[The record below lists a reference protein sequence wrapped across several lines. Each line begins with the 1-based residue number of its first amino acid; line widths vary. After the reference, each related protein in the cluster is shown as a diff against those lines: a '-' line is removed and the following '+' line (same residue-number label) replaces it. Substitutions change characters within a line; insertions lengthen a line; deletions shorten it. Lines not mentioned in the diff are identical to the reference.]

1 MKNQK
6 LTFFLIAYSIFIF
19 NANAQK
25 VSIQQAIQQS
35 NYPLAIQL
43 IDKEKPTFDLEMQ
56 KVTCLKM
63 MNNFSSAI
71 PLLESISS
79 RYSPNVYCLRELADC
94 YQQVEDF
101 NKSEICLQNA
111 LGLSPDNSVLLRLL
125 GQNYEQEGKKDS
137 AIIYYKK
144 TIEKNP
150 ADFVT
155 AQKLAKLY
163 LKKDQLEDVISLTDL
178 YLKQDSL
185 NVQMNKLSG
194 AAYCLSHRYS
204 KAIEQLQ
211 KIEAADSTYDT
222 NYFLGMSHYGNNNYF
237 NAIKYLKKV
246 YLKDSIN
253 LSNIYYLG
261 NAYAESFNSPKAIEY
276 LKKGIA
282 IAQKVDSVLYN
293 YNMTLSTAYH
303 TQKKYKEEI
312 TALTEAYK
320 RMPTHSLLLYKIGSI
335 YDIVLKDEQNT
346 KYYLELFISKIQQ
359 GIKDKYEKTG
369 KDVDQMYLLS
379 AKRRLDE
386 LKEKKLSQKNK

>member
-1 MKNQK
+1 MKNQR
-6 LTFFLIAYSIFIF
+6 LIFFLIAYSIYIF
-19 NANAQK
+19 NASAQK

-94 YQQVEDF
+94 YQQIEDYK
-101 NKSEICLQNA
+101 KSENCLQSA
-111 LGLSPDNSVLLRLL
+111 LSLSPDNSVLLRLL
-125 GQNYEQEGKKDS
+125 GENYDQEGKKDS
-137 AIIYYKK
+137 AIVYYKK

-163 LKKDQLEDVISLTDL
+163 LKKDQLEDVISLTDQ

-246 YLKDSIN
+246 YQKDSTS

-261 NAYAESFNSPKAIEY
+261 NAYGECFNSPKAIEY
-276 LKKGIA
+276 LNKGIC

-293 YNMTLSTAYH
+293 FYMTLSTAYH
-303 TQKKYKEEI
+303 TEKKYKEEI
-312 TALTEAYK
+312 TALSEAYK

-335 YDIVLKDEQNT
+335 YDIALKDEQNT

-359 GIKDKYEKTG
+359 GVKDKYEKTG

-386 LKEKKLSQKNK
+386 LKEKKLAQKNK